1 MRLIRLMRVYEVDE
15 VDEVYEVDGV
25 YEVDEVYEVDGR
37 WWLLRTG
44 FKGDAYG
51 RALIR
56 RRLGS

>member
-1 MRLIRLMRVYEVDE
+1 MMRVYEVDE